1 MKNPINTNLSIE
13 EKVIIDLSGPDGNA
27 FYLLGAAAV
36 FAEKLGY
43 TLSEIDELQI
53 SMKSSDYTNL
63 VEVFR
68 KHFSEHVTLI
78 NVDND

>member
-1 MKNPINTNLSIE
+1 MKNPINPNTNE
-13 EKVIIDLSGPDGNA
+13 RVVIDLTGHEGNA
-27 FYLLGAAAV
+27 FYLLGTAAV

-63 VEVFR
+63 VEVFE

-78 NVDND
+78 NKDND